1 MSSAQDIQFAEER
14 ARRAVLLVKAHHLL
28 KELTGMV
35 ETVRGHIIEL
45 GGTGQVMHA
54 FSPTA
59 RLRDFDWRE
68 HTELHRQPRPSF
80 TFPSPH

>member
-45 GGTGQVMHA
+45 GGTDQVVHA

-59 RLRDFDWRE
+59 RPRKFDWRE
-68 HTELHRQPRPSF
+68 HTEIHRQQRPSF
-80 TFPSPH
+80 ASPFPH